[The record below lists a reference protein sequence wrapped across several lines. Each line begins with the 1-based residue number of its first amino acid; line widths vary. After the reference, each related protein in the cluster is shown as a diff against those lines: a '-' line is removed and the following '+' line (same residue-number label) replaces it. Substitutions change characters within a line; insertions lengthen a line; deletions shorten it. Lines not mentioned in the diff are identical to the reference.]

1 MKIIKHYEETLISN
15 NYDGD
20 HIQIIKYNI
29 ITDFPREIKTE
40 NCTLSV
46 KFEINIIINILET
59 RVDKIPYIYVGVR
72 TKLHVSVVESGL
84 YMEKESVETK
94 VELDG
99 NVYKNSWNQIEVDDD
114 DDGEGVKMKPET
126 KLIA

>member
-59 RVDKIPYIYVGVR
+59 RVDKIPYIYVGVC
-72 TKLHVSVVESGL
+72 TKLHVSVVENGL
-84 YMEKESVETK
+84 YMEKERWRQK
-94 VELDG
+94 
-99 NVYKNSWNQIEVDDD
+99 
-114 DDGEGVKMKPET
+114 
-126 KLIA
+126 